1 MWKKESRPQKNVGW
15 FFLLHK
21 PIPSHHFPSAWCLPV
36 IMWCVVNWWTVD
48 GGWWWS
54 SSVRMLITSNGYKQF
69 AECSTVPLRYTIGLT
84 FGQCPRSTVA
94 TWSWTR
100 HLAEPFPVHQKC
112 PVTYSWG
119 STTTTFAA
127 QASTTARPGHVDST
141 KTSYTHEQNISR
153 YISLGAHIPCLPTSN
168 ARHHCHND
176 PRIP

>member
-1 MWKKESRPQKNVGW
+1 MWKKESRPQKNVGR

-36 IMWCVVNWWTVD
+36 IMWCVVD
-48 GGWWWS
+48 SGWWS

-127 QASTTARPGHVDST
+127 QASTTGRPSHVDST

-153 YISLGAHIPCLPTSN
+153 YISLGAHIPCRPTSN
-168 ARHHCHND
+168 ARHCHND